1 LTSTSVSLFARCPHE
16 RGFQGV
22 PSARQ
27 RSHADASAVA
37 PLHGSHRAAARGP
50 GLSHA
55 PSMDVLGK
63 RVGFEAMLTLSR
75 AINEVLLIGDV
86 IVRVVSF
93 KPRIVIQVEKAGRI
107 VPREFD
113 RPAVGA
119 NPTFRVG
126 LSTVMLVG
134 FNRNGELE
142 IGVDAPRTVR
152 IVRGELLE

>member
-1 LTSTSVSLFARCPHE
+1 
-16 RGFQGV
+16 
-22 PSARQ
+22 
-27 RSHADASAVA
+27 
-37 PLHGSHRAAARGP
+37 
-50 GLSHA
+50 
-55 PSMDVLGK
+55 
-63 RVGFEAMLTLSR
+63 MLTLSR

-86 IVRVVSF
+86 IVRVVSL
-93 KPRIVIQVEKAGRI
+93 KPTIVIQVEEAGRI

-119 NPTFRVG
+119 NPTFKVG

>member
-1 LTSTSVSLFARCPHE
+1 
-16 RGFQGV
+16 
-22 PSARQ
+22 
-27 RSHADASAVA
+27 
-37 PLHGSHRAAARGP
+37 
-50 GLSHA
+50 
-55 PSMDVLGK
+55 
-63 RVGFEAMLTLSR
+63 MLTLSR

-86 IVRVVSF
+86 IVRVVSL
-93 KPRIVIQVEKAGRI
+93 KPRIVIQVEEAGRI

-113 RPAVGA
+113 RPAVGT

-152 IVRGELLE
+152 IVRGELLQ